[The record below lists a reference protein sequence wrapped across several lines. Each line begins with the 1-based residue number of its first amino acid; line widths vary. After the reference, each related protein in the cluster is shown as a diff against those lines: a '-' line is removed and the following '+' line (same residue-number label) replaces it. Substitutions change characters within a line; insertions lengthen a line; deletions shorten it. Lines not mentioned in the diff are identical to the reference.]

1 MAYNPIGEGL
11 AGLGQGIGAGLQQ
24 RRQETRLRGLLERV
38 QGGDAAAVPELAAVN
53 PGAATAFQNQQALA
67 YKQEQAQQ
75 EKRIKDVGI
84 IANTALGIQ
93 DPVQRRA
100 YLIERMQAEQDPEIK
115 AEIADSL
122 NMDDDQ
128 LAYDLQEAVT
138 QVRGIPEPQKMS
150 SIQQKVVAAGLD
162 PNTPEGQAYARR
174 LLEKESGTN
183 VNIDLG
189 AGKEAETLAKNRA
202 DRYDAFQQEAFE
214 AADANAQLDQLESMD
229 VKTGFGE
236 DMKAGTARVFK
247 GLGIPGAE
255 ALLGTDIT
263 NVQSFNAV
271 SGQLLS
277 QALSQQKGP
286 QTDQDA
292 ARIQKTLPNIGNE
305 ELANDFILSSLR
317 AMNLRKQERADFYTN
332 FLEEN
337 DTLKGADRAWREFMR
352 ETPLVSDSVRNPDT
366 GLPMFFYEF
375 RDKFAKANPGAPESV
390 IIEQWRKLAR
400 K

>member
-214 AADANAQLDQLESMD
+214 AADANAQLDQL
-229 VKTGFGE
+229 
-236 DMKAGTARVFK
+236 
-247 GLGIPGAE
+247 
-255 ALLGTDIT
+255 
-263 NVQSFNAV
+263 
-271 SGQLLS
+271 
-277 QALSQQKGP
+277 
-286 QTDQDA
+286 
-292 ARIQKTLPNIGNE
+292 
-305 ELANDFILSSLR
+305 
-317 AMNLRKQERADFYTN
+317 
-332 FLEEN
+332 
-337 DTLKGADRAWREFMR
+337 
-352 ETPLVSDSVRNPDT
+352 
-366 GLPMFFYEF
+366 
-375 RDKFAKANPGAPESV
+375 
-390 IIEQWRKLAR
+390 
-400 K
+400 